1 MWSARCDP
9 LQQLDRDRQRLLVDV
24 EVAAVVRGGQGGSDN
39 GHLAQ
44 LRADYKLLHAP
55 LGGFVL
61 GVLKMS
67 TNAARGGPDDSANA
81 EARITALAAERD
93 GLAESMPRILNER
106 DAPDRYRVDDLH
118 QRAQALLGGL

>member
-1 MWSARCDP
+1 
-9 LQQLDRDRQRLLVDV
+9 
-24 EVAAVVRGGQGGSDN
+24 
-39 GHLAQ
+39 
-44 LRADYKLLHAP
+44 
-55 LGGFVL
+55 
-61 GVLKMS
+61 MS

-93 GLAESMPRILNER
+93 GLAESRPRILNER